1 MRDRDLLF
9 QDIRVLVSGCAAL
22 LASLLCH
29 NLGHFTII
37 LSQPSTW
44 YLPAEHRCGWVLI
57 VASTWFLFEAAN
69 RLRKTR
75 NIASQPQHSTHRVF
89 IPSESGKVRHKEHHQ

>member
-1 MRDRDLLF
+1 MRDRDNLF
-9 QDIRVLVSGCAAL
+9 KDIRVLVSGCAAL

-37 LSQPSTW
+37 ASQPSTW

-57 VASTWFLFEAAN
+57 TASAWFLFEAAN
-69 RLRKTR
+69 RLRKTLTT
-75 NIASQPQHSTHRVF
+75 A
-89 IPSESGKVRHKEHHQ
+89 